1 MKVKELIAKLQ
12 QFDQELE
19 IMVNG
24 YEGGVDSPNCIEEIQ
39 IMRDYWANDKYSGNH
54 REILTDDNN
63 YSNQD
68 IDDEEFLK
76 SFTDEGGIIS
86 KAIIIRRP

>member
-12 QFDQELE
+12 EFNQESE

-24 YEGGVDSPNCIEEIQ
+24 YEGGVNIPSCIEEIQ
-39 IMRDYWANDKYSGNH
+39 IMRDYNANDIYCGNH
-54 REILTDDNN
+54 REILTDDND
-63 YSNQD
+63 YSD
-68 IDDEEFLK
+68 FGIDDEEFIK

-86 KAIIIRRP
+86 KVIIIRR

>member
-12 QFDQELE
+12 EFNQESE

-24 YEGGVDSPNCIEEIQ
+24 YEGGVNSPSCIEEIQ
-39 IMRDYWANDKYSGNH
+39 IMRDYWANDIYSGNH

-63 YSNQD
+63 YSN
-68 IDDEEFLK
+68 DEEFIK
-76 SFTDEGGIIS
+76 SFTDGGGIIS
-86 KAIIIRRP
+86 KVIIIRR

>member
-12 QFDQELE
+12 EFNQESE

-24 YEGGVDSPNCIEEIQ
+24 YEGGVNSPSCIEEIQ
-39 IMRDYWANDKYSGNH
+39 IMRDYWANDIYSGNH

-63 YSNQD
+63 YSN
-68 IDDEEFLK
+68 DEEFIK
-76 SFTDEGGIIS
+76 SFTDGGGIIS
-86 KAIIIRRP
+86 KIIIIRR

>member
-12 QFDQELE
+12 EFNQELE
-19 IMVNG
+19 IMVDG
-24 YEGGVDSPNCIEEIQ
+24 YEGGVDNPSCIEEIQ
-39 IMRDYWANDKYSGNH
+39 IMRDYWTNDIYSGNH

-76 SFTDEGGIIS
+76 SFIDKGGIIS

>member
-12 QFDQELE
+12 EFNQESE

-24 YEGGVDSPNCIEEIQ
+24 YEGGVNSPSCIEEIQ
-39 IMRDYWANDKYSGNH
+39 IMRDYNANDIYSGNH
-54 REILTDDNN
+54 REILTDDND
-63 YSNQD
+63 YSD
-68 IDDEEFLK
+68 FGIDDEEFIK

-86 KAIIIRRP
+86 KVIIIRR